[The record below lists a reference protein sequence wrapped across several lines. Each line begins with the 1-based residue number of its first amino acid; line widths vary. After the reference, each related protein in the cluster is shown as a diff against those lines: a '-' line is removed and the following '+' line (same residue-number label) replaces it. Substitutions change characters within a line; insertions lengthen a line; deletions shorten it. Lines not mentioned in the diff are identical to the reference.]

1 NTSTGSLSGTASYQ
15 FQNTSGQKQNVA
27 FGINPGYTISN
38 VQVNGADVPFSVS
51 EYQEYNEAML
61 EVTLPADEQAELVME
76 YSGFPQESRNMS
88 TMQGSKEIS
97 TEYLCLENSALSPRL
112 MNVMPGENG
121 YPATIEITLP
131 ASMTAI
137 PFGSSEAEVIA
148 EHDNSTKTW
157 RYEAMAGG
165 IIYCD
170 YVRISSRNDHR
181 VLLAASI
188 RLSWRPGAVDAV
200 KAVVDYCTEHYGS
213 LSFGTDETSS
223 SSKPGHWGAMPNS
236 AS

>member
-1 NTSTGSLSGTASYQ
+1 MCIRDS
-15 FQNTSGQKQNVA
+15 
-27 FGINPGYTISN
+27 INPGYTISN
-38 VQVNGADVPFSVS
+38 VQVNGADVPFSVN

-97 TEYLCLENSALSPRL
+97 AEYLCLENSALSPRL

-131 ASMTAI
+131 VSMTAI

-148 EHDNSTKTW
+148 EHDNGTKTW
-157 RYEAMAGG
+157 RYETNGTGGILYAGDYICENIEAGG
-165 IIYCD
+165 MTI
-170 YVRISSRNDHR
+170 
-181 VLLAASI
+181 
-188 RLSWRPGAVDAV
+188 
-200 KAVVDYCTEHYGS
+200 EFHY
-213 LSFGTDETSS
+213 
-223 SSKPGHWGAMPNS
+223 
-236 AS
+236 

>member
-1 NTSTGSLSGTASYQ
+1 M
-15 FQNTSGQKQNVA
+15 
-27 FGINPGYTISN
+27 
-38 VQVNGADVPFSVS
+38 QVNGADVPFSVS

-61 EVTLPADEQAELVME
+61 EVALPADEQAELVME

-137 PFGSSEAEVIA
+137 
-148 EHDNSTKTW
+148 H
-157 RYEAMAGG
+157 
-165 IIYCD
+165 
-170 YVRISSRNDHR
+170 
-181 VLLAASI
+181 LAPAKQ
-188 RLSWRPGAVDAV
+188 R
-200 KAVVDYCTEHYGS
+200 
-213 LSFGTDETSS
+213 
-223 SSKPGHWGAMPNS
+223 
-236 AS
+236 